1 MTNAMTLQGANKI
14 SANFDANSLTADWLA
29 YIDVAQKTAETYRR
43 AMKNFLRWSVSNNV
57 TVLTRDIC
65 IRYRDEL
72 LSRLAPS
79 TARLYISVLKMFVK
93 FCALKGIC
101 DNFADHIKSPK
112 IRNDVHSRAALTA
125 DEARRV
131 FYFMDYCLDDSEKS
145 LRDKAII
152 ALMIATGL
160 RTIEVCR
167 LNVGDI
173 ERRGFGAYAKLYLR
187 VHGKGRAGKSD
198 FVQLPIQ
205 CAVAIRSYL
214 EVRGKVP
221 ANAPLFVSTSR
232 RCRNARL
239 ETQTISRLA
248 KKILND
254 SGFCGSCYC
263 AHSLR
268 HSTATIAL
276 QAGVDI
282 RDVSMTLRHTSIS
295 TTQIYSHDIHF
306 FHNATAQT
314 VADAVLGRQKVDAGL
329 RMLREMATR
338 TVYSPEI
345 LR

>member
-1 MTNAMTLQGANKI
+1 MTLQGANKI

-125 DEARRV
+125 DEAREV
-131 FYFMDYCLDDSEKS
+131 FHSMSGDSEKS
-145 LRDKAII
+145 IRDKAII
-152 ALMIATGL
+152 GLMMATGL

-173 ERRGFGAYAKLYLR
+173 ERRGKKLFIQ

-198 FVQLPIQ
+198 RVQLPSQ
-205 CAVAIRSYL
+205 CAAMIRSYL
-214 EVRGKVP
+214 EIRGKIS
-221 ANAPLFVSTSR
+221 ADSPLFVSTSR

-248 KKILND
+248 KKVLND

-276 QAGVDI
+276 SAGVNL
-282 RDVSMTLRHTSIS
+282 REVSMTLRHTSIS
-295 TTQIYSHDIHF
+295 TTQIYSHDIQF
-306 FHNATAQT
+306 FNNTT
-314 VADAVLGRQKVDAGL
+314 TEIVAGL
-329 RMLREMATR
+329 
-338 TVYSPEI
+338 I
-345 LR
+345 F